1 MPTSQESG
9 ANYNMAKR
17 ALDKV
22 VVLEDGVKANPES
35 ITLAIDVEP
44 LKTFKLMG
52 LSVFVKEEE
61 VDELPEI

>member
-1 MPTSQESG
+1 
-9 ANYNMAKR
+9 MAKR